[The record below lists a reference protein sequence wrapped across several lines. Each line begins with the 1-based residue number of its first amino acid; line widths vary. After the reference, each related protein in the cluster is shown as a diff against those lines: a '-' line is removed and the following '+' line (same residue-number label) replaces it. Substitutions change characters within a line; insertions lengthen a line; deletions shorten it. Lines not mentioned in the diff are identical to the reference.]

1 MFVKLTRSG
10 GHTYAQLVESFR
22 DESGKPRQRTITTLG
37 RVDENGGQVD
47 ALLSTLLRAKGH
59 SAEVTTPQI
68 KFESALTLGDVWALD
83 QLWRELGFD
92 CLAGVFPPMATQ
104 TPPLMATSNSP
115 T

>member
-68 KFESALTLGDVWALD
+68 KFES
-83 QLWRELGFD
+83 
-92 CLAGVFPPMATQ
+92 P
-104 TPPLMATSNSP
+104 MATSNSP
-115 T
+115 TRGHPKFPQARRPDYDGSGLMARRAAASLRR